1 MRPTKLLWTESA
13 EDRLTFLYPGSRIVA
28 RAFVVV
34 LFLSIWLCFVNLAL
48 LVPDTVLSWV
58 LAAVVTLGFGSGG
71 IATAAFGGRGG
82 QRRRIAR
89 LRAEL
94 PNAVWFACT
103 PVDGMPW
110 AVRQVA
116 RVTGQGTGLPFLIL
130 GSYVVAVE
138 SEQILFLW
146 GRRRMVIPTAAL
158 DRIRRGMATIHRA
171 WLAPSAI
178 RSTINL
184 EFSLANG
191 KPIVVQLCPIPIHDE
206 PRHYFRPF
214 ELGAIA
220 QSIDLKIR
228 GARLENHVEM

>member
-1 MRPTKLLWTESA
+1 M
-13 EDRLTFLYPGSRIVA
+13 
-28 RAFVVV
+28 V
-34 LFLSIWLCFVNLAL
+34 LFLSIWLCFVALAL

-58 LAAVVTLGFGSGG
+58 LVAVVTLGFGLGG
-71 IATAAFGGRGG
+71 IAIAAFGGRGG

-94 PNAVWFACT
+94 PNAVWFACM

-116 RVTGQGTGLPFLIL
+116 RATGQGTGMPFLIL

-138 SEQILFLW
+138 SDQISFLW

-158 DRIRRGMATIHRA
+158 DRIRRGMATIQRA

-178 RSTINL
+178 RSTINVG
-184 EFSLANG
+184 FSLANG
-191 KPIVVQLCPIPIHDE
+191 EPIVVQLCPIPIHDE
-206 PRHYFRPF
+206 PLHYFRPF

>member
-13 EDRLTFLYPGSRIVA
+13 EDRLTGRYPGSRIVA

-34 LFLSIWLCFVNLAL
+34 IFLSIWLCFLALAL

-58 LAAVVTLGFGSGG
+58 LAAVATLGFGLGG
-71 IATAAFGGRGG
+71 IVTAAFGGRGG

-94 PNAVWFACT
+94 PNAVWFACM

-116 RVTGQGTGLPFLIL
+116 RATGQGTGPPFLIL

-138 SEQILFLW
+138 SEQISFLR
-146 GRRRMVIPTAAL
+146 GQRRMVIPTAAL
-158 DRIRRGMATIHRA
+158 DRIRRGMATIQRG

-184 EFSLANG
+184 GFSSADG
-191 KPIVVQLCPIPIHDE
+191 EPTVVQLCPVPIHDE
-206 PRHYFRPF
+206 PLHYFRPF

-220 QSIDLKIR
+220 QTIDLKIR
-228 GARLENHVEM
+228 GARLEDHVER